1 LVLAS
6 NFCRFESPKGNQELF
21 RKAYDA
27 LKPGGKLVVNDFLP
41 NEERTG
47 PTFAL
52 RFSVYTLTHT
62 PEGECWA
69 LSQYSDWLKTAGFN
83 SIQTHSDIPKTL
95 PGTTLIVAQK

>member
-21 RKAYDA
+21 QKAYAA
-27 LKPGGKLVVNDFLP
+27 LKPDGSLVANDFLP

-52 RFSVYTLTHT
+52 RFSVYTLTPT
-62 PEGECWA
+62 RPKASAGRYR
-69 LSQYSDWLKTAGFN
+69 SIPIGLKPQASTLLKLTA
-83 SIQTHSDIPKTL
+83 IYPRL
-95 PGTTLIVAQK
+95 CRELL